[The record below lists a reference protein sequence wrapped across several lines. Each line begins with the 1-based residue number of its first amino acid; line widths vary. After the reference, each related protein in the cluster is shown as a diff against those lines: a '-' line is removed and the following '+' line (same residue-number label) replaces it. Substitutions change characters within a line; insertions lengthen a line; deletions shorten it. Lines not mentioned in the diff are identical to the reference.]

1 MGHSAE
7 PPRHECGRGRPE
19 PTRWLALSSAPAIAP
34 GMLSRG
40 FFHPEVEDNGS
51 WAARGRGE
59 EGGGPL
65 LPHCPPRPSL
75 HRSLVAEGAWGPWR
89 RPAPVTSREP
99 PVLRGRCLLDV
110 FPGHPGLRALGL
122 WVMKQKPV
130 SFRAGLPPNGTSEWT
145 VGTAAPKPQG
155 PEGAASA
162 FSDLPRAHRRWAGAG
177 LTVASQG
184 PGLSG
189 TWPLRETKSPGGL
202 NLVVRCP
209 SQKQLAASTSP
220 FAPPGGVREGG
231 GTPAAGCREGEQAP
245 VALASAGSSGTGPCE
260 GRGAACQGPPS
271 GQQGPAGVPEA
282 CAGLPHG
289 AALSLLRERLQ
300 TGAWPPAWSRRRGCR
315 TSSLFLMVWG
325 WELKT
330 TFL

>member
-1 MGHSAE
+1 MTLSTCFDIFDPRFSYLRAHLLHAHFSKEGSEFWNHPKATERVGGRRAGRRHCRRPRHAGRFCARHLFRCPPPALGVPAPYPPLTGKTQGRRRVGHSAE

-34 GMLSRG
+34 GMPSRG

-122 WVMKQKPV
+122 WVVKQKPV

-145 VGTAAPKPQG
+145 VRTAAPKPQG
-155 PEGAASA
+155 PEGAA
-162 FSDLPRAHRRWAGAG
+162 GAQTCLG
-177 LTVASQG
+177 LTAGGQGLGSRWPLRDLASQG
-184 PGLSG
+184 
-189 TWPLRETKSPGGL
+189 R
-202 NLVVRCP
+202 
-209 SQKQLAASTSP
+209 
-220 FAPPGGVREGG
+220 
-231 GTPAAGCREGEQAP
+231 
-245 VALASAGSSGTGPCE
+245 
-260 GRGAACQGPPS
+260 GR
-271 GQQGPAGVPEA
+271 
-282 CAGLPHG
+282 
-289 AALSLLRERLQ
+289 
-300 TGAWPPAWSRRRGCR
+300 
-315 TSSLFLMVWG
+315 
-325 WELKT
+325 
-330 TFL
+330 

>member
-34 GMLSRG
+34 GMPSRG

-99 PVLRGRCLLDV
+99 PVLGGRCLLDV
-110 FPGHPGLRALGL
+110 FPGHPGPRALGL
-122 WVMKQKPV
+122 WVVKQKPL

-145 VGTAAPKPQG
+145 VRTAAPKPQG
-155 PEGAASA
+155 PEGAA
-162 FSDLPRAHRRWAGAG
+162 GAQTCLG
-177 LTVASQG
+177 LTAGGQGLGSRWPLRDPASQG
-184 PGLSG
+184 PG
-189 TWPLRETKSPGGL
+189 R
-202 NLVVRCP
+202 
-209 SQKQLAASTSP
+209 
-220 FAPPGGVREGG
+220 
-231 GTPAAGCREGEQAP
+231 
-245 VALASAGSSGTGPCE
+245 
-260 GRGAACQGPPS
+260 
-271 GQQGPAGVPEA
+271 
-282 CAGLPHG
+282 
-289 AALSLLRERLQ
+289 
-300 TGAWPPAWSRRRGCR
+300 
-315 TSSLFLMVWG
+315 
-325 WELKT
+325 
-330 TFL
+330 